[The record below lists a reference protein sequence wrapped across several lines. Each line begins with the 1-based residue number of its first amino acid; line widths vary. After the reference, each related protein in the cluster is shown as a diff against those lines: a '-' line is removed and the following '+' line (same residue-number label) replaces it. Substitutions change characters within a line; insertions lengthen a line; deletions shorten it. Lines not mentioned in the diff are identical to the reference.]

1 MATEHEIIGEEW
13 AERASEL
20 ADWAMERLVN
30 RKDVWGQYSVL
41 TPAERRREGKSY
53 KAMTLPKKEMR
64 GEDMVTIDK
73 LTRHFRSRHHRKPQI
88 IGLHT
93 KSKETT
99 SRWFGIDIDLHDAVS
114 YTHLTLP
121 TNREV

>member
-73 LTRHFRSRHHRKPQI
+73 LTRHFRSRHHLSLI
-88 IGLHT
+88 HI
-93 KSKETT
+93 
-99 SRWFGIDIDLHDAVS
+99 
-114 YTHLTLP
+114 
-121 TNREV
+121 